1 MRHSKLA
8 ALKTFADPRE
18 RDDTQTEVRI
28 LEPGGKKSI
37 KVIAQGL
44 MPNSWHPAGLQSQS
58 KHESE
63 ARLHVSMALYFI
75 WTIQEPSNLATE
87 IFSGGRYSA
96 SLPPTVCTNNFS
108 NKLTAHSQP

>member
-44 MPNSWHPAGLQSQS
+44 MPNS
-58 KHESE
+58 
-63 ARLHVSMALYFI
+63 
-75 WTIQEPSNLATE
+75 
-87 IFSGGRYSA
+87 
-96 SLPPTVCTNNFS
+96 
-108 NKLTAHSQP
+108 